1 MPTIQIKRGNP
12 STKKLLYAELAFNTS
27 TKQLMI
33 GSSSSATSTPST
45 SIREVGRP
53 VIALTQ
59 AEYNALSSKDSN
71 TVYIIQTADSII
83 TNSVL
88 TARVAEVQA
97 KIDTLTAAVG
107 EVTSAISSLNSKQD
121 KITGSASNVVS
132 SNFKTSRAL
141 MTKSNQTLFS
151 SDNITSTELGYL
163 SGVTSNIQ
171 TQLNGKM
178 AADITLP
185 IANGG
190 TGATTASAART
201 NLGLKYDQLWS
212 GSITSGSMT
221 VNADGYDF
229 LIITGTASSPYYGT
243 QSFSIPMAYLTST
256 DEKWQIANQSYYIA
270 FYFKKNSSNV
280 VTITWYSGSSNGRFF
295 SIYGVKVGG

>member
-1 MPTIQIKRGNP
+1 MPTIQIKRNS
-12 STKKLLYAELAFNTS
+12 STGKLLYSELGFNTS
-27 TKQLMI
+27 TKQMYI
-33 GSSSSATSTPST
+33 GSSTSATSTAST
-45 SIREVGRP
+45 SMREVGRP

-88 TARVAEVQA
+88 TSRVAEVQA

-132 SNFKTSRAL
+132 SNFTASRAL
-141 MTKSNQTLFS
+141 ISNS
-151 SDNITSTELGYL
+151 SQKLASSSSITSTELGYL
-163 SGVTSNIQ
+163 DGVTSNIQ

-201 NLGLKYDQLWS
+201 NLGLKYDKLWS
-212 GSITSGSMT
+212 GSMTSGSMT

-229 LIITGTASSPYYGT
+229 LIITGRASGLYGT
-243 QSFSIPMAYLTST
+243 QSFNISMSYLTST
-256 DEKWQIANQSYYIA
+256 AEKWQIANEDYYVA
-270 FYFKKNSSNV
+270 FTFKKDSSNV
-280 VTITWYSGSSNGRFF
+280 VTVAYSAGTSNGRLY